1 MLGFLGA
8 DSIDVVT
15 AFIPGSPYTRGE
27 KIQGKHRPD
36 SSLLEVGVKWTQ
48 EYLKQLKDQT
58 SEILDEF
65 SKSPYRR
72 EVEEALRE
80 LKEITDLGAGLAKE
94 SLEEFQRKH
103 AKDLERIRKKLETLR
118 DEMRKRG
125 DAGGAKRL
133 EEQIEK
139 MDSK

>member
-1 MLGFLGA
+1 
-8 DSIDVVT
+8 VVT